1 LDLFGN
7 LQFVMK
13 LNSPVI
19 SKVLIQ
25 DFNGDGIN
33 DLIIQT
39 KDGYY
44 GYSTKIH
51 RGLSL
56 LSFLTVTLV
65 TILSLMFLST
75 YINLRDPYF
84 EKSNIYSK

>member
-1 LDLFGN
+1 
-7 LQFVMK
+7 MK

>member
-1 LDLFGN
+1 
-7 LQFVMK
+7 MK
-13 LNSPVI
+13 LNSPLI
-19 SKVLIQ
+19 GKVLIQ

-84 EKSNIYSK
+84 EKSNNYSK